1 MYLKKFIGMR
11 ILILIL
17 LILFFFH
24 LFLQTN
30 FFPYQ
35 YVYTEWLI
43 SYEGGFVKRG
53 LGGQIILEITKI
65 FKLKL
70 EYATLIIQTLG
81 YFIYF
86 FFFYQFI
93 KKIKINF
100 FWYLLIFTP
109 LLLVYPLVVLE
120 ALGRKDIFIISF
132 FLIFT
137 FLKQKNE
144 HEIIYSF
151 YIIIFI
157 SSLIHEITIF
167 YIFHYLLVI
176 YLKINFLKKKI
187 NIKNIF
193 HILIFLF
200 VLIFINIHL
209 SKFVNLD
216 KMVSTYAEYN
226 IEVTTQSGAISWLKP
241 SFASIMQG
249 TLNAITLKSIFKY
262 LIIYFLAFFPFIFFL
277 KTKKNFNK
285 YLNIKIITFISF
297 ILLIPMHL
305 LIYDWGRVAYISMNF
320 FTIIIIL
327 MFQNKMIDDNFL
339 NNKINIL
346 STKKKIVFFIL
357 LCLIICPKLTVTDNL
372 VKVPYIKIISKTLK
386 EIVKLTK
393 YEYNF
398 RSFNNQLKI
407 KF

>member
-1 MYLKKFIGMR
+1 MFLKKILKMR

-17 LILFFFH
+17 PILFFFH

-70 EYATLIIQTLG
+70 EYATLLIQTLG
-81 YFIYF
+81 YFLYF
-86 FFFYQFI
+86 FFFYQFV

-100 FWYLLIFTP
+100 FWYLIIFTP
-109 LLLVYPLVVLE
+109 LLLAYPLVVLE
-120 ALGRKDIFIISF
+120 ALGRKDIFVISF

-137 FLKQKNE
+137 FVKQKSK

-151 YIIIFI
+151 YIIFFI
-157 SSLIHEITIF
+157 STLIHEITIF

-176 YLKINFLKKKI
+176 FLKINFLKEKI
-187 NIKNIF
+187 NIKTIL
-193 HILIFLF
+193 HILVFLF
-200 VLIFINIHL
+200 FLVFINIHV
-209 SKFVNLD
+209 SKFVDLD
-216 KMVSTYAEYN
+216 KMVSIYAEYN
-226 IEVTTQSGAISWLKP
+226 IEITTQSGAISWIKP
-241 SFASIMQG
+241 SLASILQG
-249 TLNAITLKSIFKY
+249 TMNAITLESIFKY

-285 YLNIKIITFISF
+285 YLNIKFITFISF

-305 LIYDWGRVAYISMNF
+305 LIYDWGRIAYISINF

-327 MFQNKMIDDNFL
+327 MFQNKMIDKNFL

-346 STKKKIVFFIL
+346 STKRKIIFLIL
-357 LCLIICPKLTVTDNL
+357 ICFIICPKLLVTDNL
-372 VKVPYIKIISKTLK
+372 IKVPYIKIISKTLI
-386 EIVKLTK
+386 EIIKLTK
-393 YEYNF
+393 YEYDF
-398 RSFNNQLKI
+398 RSFNNELKI

>member
-1 MYLKKFIGMR
+1 
-11 ILILIL
+11 
-17 LILFFFH
+17 
-24 LFLQTN
+24 
-30 FFPYQ
+30 
-35 YVYTEWLI
+35 
-43 SYEGGFVKRG
+43 
-53 LGGQIILEITKI
+53 
-65 FKLKL
+65 
-70 EYATLIIQTLG
+70 
-81 YFIYF
+81 
-86 FFFYQFI
+86 
-93 KKIKINF
+93 
-100 FWYLLIFTP
+100 
-109 LLLVYPLVVLE
+109 
-120 ALGRKDIFIISF
+120 
-132 FLIFT
+132 
-137 FLKQKNE
+137 
-144 HEIIYSF
+144 
-151 YIIIFI
+151 
-157 SSLIHEITIF
+157 
-167 YIFHYLLVI
+167 
-176 YLKINFLKKKI
+176 
-187 NIKNIF
+187 
-193 HILIFLF
+193 
-200 VLIFINIHL
+200 
-209 SKFVNLD
+209 
-216 KMVSTYAEYN
+216 MVSTYAEYN

-305 LIYDWGRVAYISMNF
+305 LIYDWGRVAYISINF

-346 STKKKIVFFIL
+346 STKKKIFFFIL

>member
-1 MYLKKFIGMR
+1 MYLKKILRMR

-17 LILFFFH
+17 PILFFFH

-30 FFPYQ
+30 FFPYK

-81 YFIYF
+81 YFLYF
-86 FFFYQFI
+86 FFFYQLV

-100 FWYLLIFTP
+100 FWYLIIFTP

-137 FLKQKNE
+137 FLKQKSK
-144 HEIIYSF
+144 HEIIYNF
-151 YIIIFI
+151 FIIFFI
-157 SSLIHEITIF
+157 STLIHEITIF

-176 YLKINFLKKKI
+176 FLKINFLKEKI

-193 HILIFLF
+193 YILIFLF
-200 VLIFINIHL
+200 FLIFINIHL
-209 SKFVNLD
+209 SKFVDLD

-226 IEVTTQSGAISWLKP
+226 IEITTQSGAISWLKP

-249 TLNAITLKSIFKY
+249 TLNAITLKSIFNY
-262 LIIYFLAFFPFIFFL
+262 LIIYFLAFSPFIFFL

-285 YLNIKIITFISF
+285 YLNIKFITFTSF
-297 ILLIPMHL
+297 LLLIPMHL
-305 LIYDWGRVAYISMNF
+305 LIYDWGRIAYISTNF

-327 MFQNKMIDDNFL
+327 MFQNKMIDENFL

-346 STKKKIVFFIL
+346 STKKKIIFLIL
-357 LCLIICPKLTVTDNL
+357 LCFIISPKLVVTDNL

-386 EIVKLTK
+386 EIRKLTR
-393 YEYNF
+393 YENDLK
-398 RSFNNQLKI
+398 SFNNELKI

>member
-1 MYLKKFIGMR
+1 MYLKKFTGMK

-17 LILFFFH
+17 PILFFFH

-70 EYATLIIQTLG
+70 EYTTLIIQTLG
-81 YFIYF
+81 YFLYF
-86 FFFYQFI
+86 FFFYQFT

-100 FWYLLIFTP
+100 FWYLIIFTP

-137 FLKQKNE
+137 FIKQKSK

-151 YIIIFI
+151 YIIFFI
-157 SSLIHEITIF
+157 STLIHEITIF

-176 YLKINFLKKKI
+176 ILKLNFLKEKI

-193 HILIFLF
+193 PILIFLF
-200 VLIFINIHL
+200 FLIFINIHL

-277 KTKKNFNK
+277 KIKKNFNK
-285 YLNIKIITFISF
+285 YLNIKLITFISF
-297 ILLIPMHL
+297 LLLIPMHL
-305 LIYDWGRVAYISMNF
+305 LIYDWGRVAYISINF

-327 MFQNKMIDDNFL
+327 MFQNKMIDENFL
-339 NNKINIL
+339 KNKINIL
-346 STKKKIVFFIL
+346 STKRKIIFLIL
-357 LCLIICPKLTVTDNL
+357 LCFIVCPKLLVTDNL

-386 EIVKLTK
+386 EIIKLTK
-393 YEYNF
+393 YEYDF
-398 RSFNNQLKI
+398 RSFNNELKI

>member
-1 MYLKKFIGMR
+1 MYLKKILR
-11 ILILIL
+11 IRNLILIL
-17 LILFFFH
+17 PILFFFY

-81 YFIYF
+81 YFLYF
-86 FFFYQFI
+86 FLFYQFI

-100 FWYLLIFTP
+100 FWYLIIFTP

-120 ALGRKDIFIISF
+120 ALGRKDIFIITF

-137 FLKQKNE
+137 FLKQKSK

-151 YIIIFI
+151 YIIFFI
-157 SSLIHEITIF
+157 STLIHEITIF

-176 YLKINFLKKKI
+176 FLKINFLKEKI

-200 VLIFINIHL
+200 FLIFINIHL
-209 SKFVNLD
+209 SKFADLD

-226 IEVTTQSGAISWLKP
+226 IEITTQSGAISWLKL
-241 SFASIMQG
+241 SFVSIMQG

-277 KTKKNFNK
+277 KTKKNFNR
-285 YLNIKIITFISF
+285 YLNIKFITFISF
-297 ILLIPMHL
+297 LLLIPMHL
-305 LIYDWGRVAYISMNF
+305 LIYDWGRVAYISINF

-327 MFQNKMIDDNFL
+327 MFQNKMIDENFL

-346 STKKKIVFFIL
+346 SLKRKIIFLIL
-357 LCLIICPKLTVTDNL
+357 LCFIICPKLLVTDNL

-386 EIVKLTK
+386 EIIKLTK
-393 YEYNF
+393 YEHNF
-398 RSFNNQLKI
+398 RSFNNELKI

>member
-1 MYLKKFIGMR
+1 MYLKKFIGIK

-17 LILFFFH
+17 PFLFFFH

-81 YFIYF
+81 YFIYI

-100 FWYLLIFTP
+100 FWYLIIFTP

-151 YIIIFI
+151 YIIFFI

-176 YLKINFLKKKI
+176 YLKINFLKKKL
-187 NIKNIF
+187 NIKYIF

-200 VLIFINIHL
+200 FLIFINIHL
-209 SKFVNLD
+209 SRYVNLD
-216 KMVSTYAEYN
+216 KMVSAYAEYN
-226 IEVTTQSGAISWLKP
+226 IKITTQSGAISWLKP

-262 LIIYFLAFFPFIFFL
+262 LIIYSLAFFPFIFFL
-277 KTKKNFNK
+277 RTKKNFNK
-285 YLNIKIITFISF
+285 CLNIKIITFFSF
-297 ILLIPMHL
+297 ILLLPMHL
-305 LIYDWGRVAYISMNF
+305 LIYDWGRVAYISINF

-327 MFQNKMIDDNFL
+327 MFQNKTIDENFL

-346 STKKKIVFFIL
+346 STKKRIFFFIL
-357 LCLIICPKLTVTDNL
+357 LCLIFCPKLTVTDNL
-372 VKVPYIKIISKTLK
+372 IKVPYIKIISKTLK
-386 EIVKLTK
+386 EIIKLTK
-393 YEYNF
+393 YEYDF
-398 RSFNNQLKI
+398 W

>member
-1 MYLKKFIGMR
+1 MYLKKFTGMK

-17 LILFFFH
+17 PILFFFH

-53 LGGQIILEITKI
+53 LGGQIILEITKM

-86 FFFYQFI
+86 FYFYQFI

-100 FWYLLIFTP
+100 FWYLIIFTP

-151 YIIIFI
+151 YIIFFI

-226 IEVTTQSGAISWLKP
+226 IEITTQSGAISWLKP

-277 KTKKNFNK
+277 KTKKNLNK

-327 MFQNKMIDDNFL
+327 LFQNKMIDENFL

-372 VKVPYIKIISKTLK
+372 IKVPYIKIISKTLK

-398 RSFNNQLKI
+398 RSFNNELKI

>member
-1 MYLKKFIGMR
+1 MYLKKILRMR

-17 LILFFFH
+17 PILFFFH

-30 FFPYQ
+30 FFPYK

-53 LGGQIILEITKI
+53 LGGQIILEIAKI

-100 FWYLLIFTP
+100 FWYLIIFTP

-137 FLKQKNE
+137 FLKQKSK
-144 HEIIYSF
+144 HEIIYNF
-151 YIIIFI
+151 FIIFFI
-157 SSLIHEITIF
+157 STLIHEITIF

-176 YLKINFLKKKI
+176 FLKINFLKEKI

-200 VLIFINIHL
+200 FLIFINIHL
-209 SKFVNLD
+209 SKFVDLD
-216 KMVSTYAEYN
+216 KGN
-226 IEVTTQSGAISWLKP
+226 DL
-241 SFASIMQG
+241 F
-249 TLNAITLKSIFKY
+249 
-262 LIIYFLAFFPFIFFL
+262 
-277 KTKKNFNK
+277 
-285 YLNIKIITFISF
+285 
-297 ILLIPMHL
+297 
-305 LIYDWGRVAYISMNF
+305 
-320 FTIIIIL
+320 
-327 MFQNKMIDDNFL
+327 
-339 NNKINIL
+339 
-346 STKKKIVFFIL
+346 
-357 LCLIICPKLTVTDNL
+357 
-372 VKVPYIKIISKTLK
+372 
-386 EIVKLTK
+386 
-393 YEYNF
+393 
-398 RSFNNQLKI
+398 
-407 KF
+407 